1 MIIHLIVG
9 SISQIYYIYY
19 HIKISQY
26 LTRPYRSNED
36 IEVELDPFSY
46 AAKSDANKR
55 TGVDTSS
62 FAKKKT
68 NKKVELA
75 SLKSDVNIFKIH

>member
-1 MIIHLIVG
+1 MIIHLIVE

-26 LTRPYRSNED
+26 LTKPYRSNED

-55 TGVDTSS
+55 TGVDTSF
-62 FAKKKT
+62 FAKKKK
-68 NKKVELA
+68 KKVELA
-75 SLKSDVNIFKIH
+75 SLKPDVNIFNIH

>member
-36 IEVELDPFSY
+36 LEVELDPFSY

-55 TGVDTSS
+55 TGV
-62 FAKKKT
+62 
-68 NKKVELA
+68 ELA

>member
-26 LTRPYRSNED
+26 LTKPYRSNED

-68 NKKVELA
+68 KKKVELA

>member
-62 FAKKKT
+62 FAKKKQT
-68 NKKVELA
+68 KKL
-75 SLKSDVNIFKIH
+75 N

>member
-26 LTRPYRSNED
+26 LTKPYRSNED

-55 TGVDTSS
+55 RGVDTSS
-62 FAKKKT
+62 IAKK
-68 NKKVELA
+68 KKVELA
-75 SLKSDVNIFKIH
+75 SLKPDVNIFNIH

>member
-1 MIIHLIVG
+1 M
-9 SISQIYYIYY
+9 
-19 HIKISQY
+19 
-26 LTRPYRSNED
+26 TRPYRSNED

-62 FAKKKT
+62 FAKKK
-68 NKKVELA
+68 NKKKSWISQLKIRCEYFQN
-75 SLKSDVNIFKIH
+75 SLIKIGAWWFS

>member
-26 LTRPYRSNED
+26 LTKPYRSNED

>member
-9 SISQIYYIYY
+9 SISQIYYTYY

-55 TGVDTSS
+55 TGVDTSF
-62 FAKKKT
+62 FAKKK
-68 NKKVELA
+68 KKKL
-75 SLKSDVNIFKIH
+75 N

>member
-1 MIIHLIVG
+1 MIIHLIVE

-26 LTRPYRSNED
+26 LTKPYRSNED

-55 TGVDTSS
+55 RGVDTSS
-62 FAKKKT
+62 FAKKK
-68 NKKVELA
+68 KKL
-75 SLKSDVNIFKIH
+75 N

>member
-46 AAKSDANKR
+46 AATSDANKR

>member
-26 LTRPYRSNED
+26 LTKPYRSNED

-68 NKKVELA
+68 NQKVELA